1 MQVVQAGSVPA
12 SNGCAKVAPQSCHRV
27 SNCKTLKIT
36 SASEFQ
42 HAANTS
48 NAAITL
54 MFLTFFFFFWNT
66 LKKNQKTLKFIW
78 LSENIVG
85 VGFVF
90 FSLLAI
96 G

>member
-1 MQVVQAGSVPA
+1 MLQAVQAGSVPA
-12 SNGCAKVAPQSCHRV
+12 SNGCAQVAPQSCHGV

-54 MFLTFFFFFWNT
+54 MFLTSFFF
-66 LKKNQKTLKFIW
+66 LEHSKKKPKNFKIYL
-78 LSENIVG
+78 
-85 VGFVF
+85 VF
-90 FSLLAI
+90 
-96 G
+96 